1 MRKRIVVVAVFGGI
15 LVAGLTA
22 AGGIFANQ
30 NRYGPLTCTSCGLGY
45 PPVDGTTGVF
55 ISTYVNKLKAP
66 GVLGPPNFNVFV
78 GDVIVICNGSRCVD
92 YVKNESGDWEGTN
105 PRNQVS
111 KPPGR
116 PGGGG
121 GGGVGG
127 GGGGGGGYT
136 APIGGGG
143 GGGGGGSGRVTVS
156 PPQPQK
162 PPRPP
167 SEN

>member
-1 MRKRIVVVAVFGGI
+1 MAIFGGI
-15 LVAGLTA
+15 FVAGLTA
-22 AGGIFANQ
+22 AGAIFANQ

-55 ISTYVNKLKAP
+55 ISTYVKKLKTP
-66 GVLGPPNFNVFV
+66 GLLGSPNFNVFV

-121 GGGVGG
+121 GRGRGG
-127 GGGGGGGYT
+127 GGGHTG
-136 APIGGGG
+136 PIGGGG
-143 GGGGGGSGRVTVS
+143 GGGGGTGRVTVS
-156 PPQPQK
+156 PAQPQK
-162 PPRPP
+162 PSRPP